1 MTLFLVALF
10 AVGTAVFL
18 LSVSIIF
25 KRNGRFPNTHV
36 GGSRAM
42 QRRGISCHTSQHREA
57 QRHKSLAER
66 LAEQAS

>member
-42 QRRGISCHTSQHREA
+42 QRRGISCPTSQHKEA
-57 QRHKSLAER
+57 QRHQSLAER